1 MARTKSTG
9 SKDINHCT
17 WCGAPTVMERMLL
30 PQTPILE
37 FLEVKIDLI
46 GRDNVWGDKA
56 DWSKLHLDPDME
68 AELLIYDE
76 MLGDVSLKH
85 VCERCLS
92 EDDRLWEKYYGKD
105 NDGYIDLDLEF

>member
-1 MARTKSTG
+1 MG
-9 SKDINHCT
+9 SKHQRDKDINHCT

-37 FLEVKIDLI
+37 FLETKIDLI
-46 GRDNVWGDKA
+46 GRDDVWGDKA
-56 DWSKLHLDPDME
+56 DWSNLHLDSDVE

-76 MLGDVSLKH
+76 MLGNVSLKY

-92 EDDRLWEKYYGKD
+92 EDDKLWEKYYGKGRD
-105 NDGYIDLDLEF
+105 NYIDFDLEW

>member
-1 MARTKSTG
+1 MGTKHQRD
-9 SKDINHCT
+9 KDINHCT

-46 GRDNVWGDKA
+46 GRNDVWGDGA
-56 DWSKLHLDPDME
+56 DWSRLNLDSDVE

-76 MLGDVSLKH
+76 MLGNVGLKY

-92 EDDRLWEKYYGKD
+92 EDDKLWEKYYGEER
-105 NDGYIDLDLEF
+105 DGYIDFDLEF

>member
-1 MARTKSTG
+1 MGTKHQRD
-9 SKDINHCT
+9 KDINHCT
-17 WCGAPTVMERMLL
+17 WCGAPTVMEHMLL

-46 GRDNVWGDKA
+46 GREDVWGDGA
-56 DWSKLHLDPDME
+56 DWSRLNLDSDVE

-76 MLGDVSLKH
+76 MLGNVGLKY

-92 EDDRLWEKYYGKD
+92 EDDKLWEKYYGKGRD
-105 NDGYIDLDLEF
+105 NYIDFDLEW

>member
-1 MARTKSTG
+1 MGTKHQRD
-9 SKDINHCT
+9 KDINHCT

-46 GRDNVWGDKA
+46 GRDDVWGDGA
-56 DWSKLHLDPDME
+56 DWSRLNLDSDVE

-76 MLGDVSLKH
+76 MLGNVGLKY
-85 VCERCLS
+85 VCERCLG
-92 EDDRLWEKYYGKD
+92 EDDKLWEKYYGKER
-105 NDGYIDLDLEF
+105 DGYVDFDLEF